1 MSATT
6 DRRALAPSQEAEDL
20 ARALHAAFLR
30 LPDRLRARCKVAP
43 TGNATI
49 DRPVLVEADNGS
61 DHYRGAVVAGER
73 DEDGRWLL
81 DDAFTL
87 ISLDYD
93 DGPEAALVVCHGWN
107 CHADR
112 I

>member
-1 MSATT
+1 MSLTTESTATAPSAEAE
-6 DRRALAPSQEAEDL
+6 ALAS
-20 ARALHAAFLR
+20 ALHAAFLR
-30 LPDRLRARCKVAP
+30 LPPKLQARCTVPP
-43 TGNATI
+43 TGDAAI

-61 DHYRGAVVAGER
+61 DHYRGVVVAGEC

-87 ISLDYD
+87 LSLDHD
-93 DGPEAALVVCHGWN
+93 DGPEAALVLCHGWN

>member
-1 MSATT
+1 MVTRIIWANDGTLSA
-6 DRRALAPSQEAEDL
+6 DRALPVIKDL
-20 ARALHAAFLR
+20 IAS
-30 LPDRLRARCKVAP
+30 
-43 TGNATI
+43 TGASLTVPYVHR
-49 DRPVLVEADNGS
+49 DWHLGHRPVLVEACDGS
-61 DHYRGAVVAGER
+61 DHYQGVVVAGER
-73 DEDGRWLL
+73 DEGGRWLL

-87 ISLDYD
+87 LTLDHD

>member
-1 MSATT
+1 MSLTTESTAT
-6 DRRALAPSQEAEDL
+6 APSPEADGL

-30 LPDRLRARCKVAP
+30 LPPKLQARCTVPP
-43 TGNATI
+43 TGDAAI

-61 DHYRGAVVAGER
+61 DHYSGVVVAGER
-73 DEDGRWLL
+73 DQDGRWLL

-87 ISLDYD
+87 LSLDHN
-93 DGPEAALVVCHGWN
+93 DGTDAALVVCHGWN

>member
-1 MSATT
+1 MSLTIESTATAPSPEAE
-6 DRRALAPSQEAEDL
+6 ALAC
-20 ARALHAAFLR
+20 ALHAAFFR
-30 LPDRLRARCKVAP
+30 LPPKLQARCAVPP
-43 TGNATI
+43 TGDAAI

-61 DHYRGAVVAGER
+61 DHYRGVVVAGER
-73 DEDGRWLL
+73 DGDGHWLL

-87 ISLDYD
+87 LSLDHD
-93 DGPEAALVVCHGWN
+93 DGPDAALIVCHGWN